1 MRLATIGSGVIVDQF
16 LDACQKVEGVEINAV
31 YSRTLDKG
39 QNLASKFGVEKVYT
53 DLDEMLRDDAIDTI
67 YVASPNS
74 LHFEQTKQILEAK
87 KNAIVEKPFTSH
99 DRESKILID
108 LADKN
113 GCYLFEAMSIH
124 DMPNLAILKEKMKM
138 IEPIKWVELSM
149 AQYSSKFSAFKAGE
163 LPNVFNPAYSG
174 GALMDLNIYHLNFIL
189 DCFGEPISMKY
200 DPQLHTN
207 GIDTSGLLIMNYPN
221 CKVTSVATKDS
232 YGRPNG
238 VFHGE
243 KGMIEFTDGV
253 NGLRSFTL
261 WLGREKEVINV
272 QTEANRLVYE
282 VQAFERII
290 STKNMTEMKERIA
303 FTHKVMVYLTQLR
316 SDSGL
321 KFSADLK

>member
-1 MRLATIGSGVIVDQF
+1 MRLATIGSGVIVEQF
-16 LDACQKVEGVEINAV
+16 LDACQKVEGVELEAV
-31 YSRTLDKG
+31 YSRALDKG
-39 QNLASKFGVEKVYT
+39 QKLASKFGIDSVYT
-53 DLDEMLRDDAIDTI
+53 DLAEMLLDDKIDTI

-87 KNAIVEKPFTSH
+87 KNAIVEKPFTSN

-108 LADKN
+108 LAHEN

-124 DMPNLAILKEKMKM
+124 DMPNLAILKEKMKL

-200 DPQLHTN
+200 DPQLHAN
-207 GIDTSGLLIMNYPN
+207 GSDTSGLLIMNYPD
-221 CKVTSVATKDS
+221 CKMTSVATKDS
-232 YGRPNG
+232 LGRPSG

-272 QTEANRLVYE
+272 QTETNRLVYE

-290 STKNMTEMKERIA
+290 STKNVTEMKERLA

-316 SDSGL
+316 SESGL
-321 KFSADLK
+321 KFSADFK

>member
-1 MRLATIGSGVIVDQF
+1 MRLATIGSGVIVEQF
-16 LDACQKVEGVEINAV
+16 LDACQKVKGVELDAV
-31 YSRTLDKG
+31 YSRTLEKG
-39 QNLASKFGVEKVYT
+39 QGLASKFGIEKVYT
-53 DLDEMLRDDAIDTI
+53 DLAEMLRDDAIDTI

-74 LHFEQTKQILEAK
+74 LHFEQTKHILEAK

-124 DMPNLAILKEKMKM
+124 DMPNLTLLKEKMKL

-189 DCFGEPISMKY
+189 DCFGEPVSMKY
-200 DPQLHTN
+200 DPQLHAN
-207 GIDTSGLLIMNYPN
+207 GIDTSGLLIMDYPN

-232 YGRPNG
+232 YGRPSG

-243 KGMIEFTDGV
+243 KGMIEFTDGI

-261 WLGREKEVINV
+261 WQGHEKELINV
-272 QTEANRLVYE
+272 QTETNRLVYE
-282 VQAFERII
+282 VQAFERIF
-290 STKNMTEMKERIA
+290 STKNVTEMKERLA

-321 KFSADLK
+321 KFSADIK

>member
-1 MRLATIGSGVIVDQF
+1 MRLATIGSGVIVEQF
-16 LDACQKVEGVEINAV
+16 LDACQKVEGVELIAV
-31 YSRTLDKG
+31 YSRTLEKG
-39 QNLASKFGVEKVYT
+39 QNLASKFGVKKVYT
-53 DLDEMLRDDAIDTI
+53 DLTEMLKDDAIDTI

-113 GCYLFEAMSIH
+113 TCYLFEAMSIH
-124 DMPNLAILKEKMKM
+124 DMPNLVVLKEKMKL

-189 DCFGEPISMKY
+189 DCFGEPISMRY
-200 DPQLHTN
+200 EPQLHPN
-207 GIDTSGLLIMNYPN
+207 GIDTSGLLILDYPN

-232 YGRPNG
+232 YGRPSG

-243 KGMIEFTDGV
+243 KGMIEFTDGI

-261 WLGREKEVINV
+261 CQGRDKEVVNV
-272 QTEANRLVYE
+272 QTVDNRLVYE

-290 STKNMTEMKERIA
+290 STKNLFEMKERLA

-321 KFSADLK
+321 EFSADIK